1 MLVTA
6 NLVRTKERGMAI
18 VATLGIMV
26 VGFLSAWL
34 LTPVVIR
41 LCLARGWVVMPGGR
55 RTHQGA
61 MPTIGGIAIY
71 AAFVVA
77 LLVSWVVGRWIPE
90 LQRTPRDEL
99 RLVLLFVGATLTFVV
114 MWIDDVIELPWLPK
128 FGVNILAG
136 VIAVG
141 PFLWDQQR
149 YPDALGSLTEV
160 RGIVLLGFNIPFGQ
174 YLDFYAISPW
184 LAIIVTIF
192 WLGWMTNTVN
202 WMDGVDGLAAGVSV
216 IAGVMLG
223 LHALRLEP
231 AQYTVAMVPLAL
243 AGAAAG
249 FLIFN
254 FPPAKVFMGDSGA
267 ELLGFVL
274 GISAIIG
281 GAKMATVMLVLG
293 VWILDVAWLIVA
305 RVWAGRSP
313 THSGRDHLH
322 QRLTDAGFAPRH
334 IALYFY
340 AISLV
345 FGILGIADIGATGKL
360 WALLLLLI
368 VGVVTIGYAMRIPKK
383 I

>member
-1 MLVTA
+1 
-6 NLVRTKERGMAI
+6 MAI
-18 VATLGIMV
+18 VATLGIML
-26 VGFLSAWL
+26 VGFVSAWI

-71 AAFVVA
+71 AGFVVA
-77 LLVSWVVGRWIPE
+77 LLVSWLVGRWIPE

-99 RLVLLFVGATLTFVV
+99 RLGLLFVGATLTFAV
-114 MWIDDVIELPWLPK
+114 MWLDDVIELPWLPK

-149 YPDALGSLTEV
+149 YADALGSMTEV

-174 YLDFYAISPW
+174 HLDFYAISPW

-216 IAGVMLG
+216 IAGLMLG
-223 LHALRLEP
+223 IHALRLDP
-231 AQYTVAMVPLAL
+231 VQYTVAMVPLAL

-249 FLIFN
+249 FLLFN

-267 ELLGFVL
+267 ELLGYVL

-281 GAKMATVMLVLG
+281 GAKMATVML
-293 VWILDVAWLIVA
+293 
-305 RVWAGRSP
+305 
-313 THSGRDHLH
+313 
-322 QRLTDAGFAPRH
+322 
-334 IALYFY
+334 
-340 AISLV
+340 
-345 FGILGIADIGATGKL
+345 KL
-360 WALLLLLI
+360 
-368 VGVVTIGYAMRIPKK
+368 P
-383 I
+383 

>member
-1 MLVTA
+1 
-6 NLVRTKERGMAI
+6 MAI
-18 VATLGIMV
+18 VATLGIML
-26 VGFLSAWL
+26 VGFISTWL

-71 AAFVVA
+71 AGFVVA
-77 LLVSWVVGRWIPE
+77 LLVSWLIGRWIPE

-99 RLVLLFVGATLTFVV
+99 RLALLFVGATLTFAV
-114 MWIDDVIELPWLPK
+114 MWLDDVIELPWLPK

-136 VIAVG
+136 AIAVG

-149 YPDALGSLTEV
+149 YPDTLGSLTEV
-160 RGIVLLGFNIPFGQ
+160 RGIVLLGFNVPFGQ
-174 YLDFYAISPW
+174 HLDIYAISPW

-202 WMDGVDGLAAGVSV
+202 WMDGVDGLAAGVSL
-216 IAGVMLG
+216 IAGLMLG
-223 LHALRLEP
+223 LHALLLDP

-254 FPPAKVFMGDSGA
+254 FPPAKIFMGDSGA

-293 VWILDVAWLIVA
+293 VWILDVAWLIVS
-305 RVWAGRSP
+305 RVWAGHSP

-334 IALYFY
+334 IAVYFY
-340 AISLV
+340 SISLV
-345 FGILGIADIGATGKL
+345 FGILGIADIGSTGKL
-360 WALLLLLI
+360 FALLMLLV
-368 VGVVTIGYAMRIPKK
+368 VGVVTIGYAIRTPKK
-383 I
+383 T